1 MASDNGTRVPILNS
15 DGSGFNQWKR
25 DIRLWCSVT
34 KVAASKKA
42 TVIYLTA
49 LKGKARTATQH
60 ILEET
65 LQSAQGLNILIETL
79 DKVFLPSK
87 PMRLFNANNKL
98 RNTIRKSDTKIH
110 DYIMEFEN
118 SKFLL
123 EQEGLNYDDSLLG
136 LNLLDQCKLSDEKQQ
151 LVMSG
156 LSEVTYE
163 NMKNKL
169 LAVFYNEFD
178 LSNKRDNADNQ
189 IQYPGE
195 TEVLYSS
202 GYNNYRGQNASFA
215 RGGFRS
221 RGRKWTRASVSG
233 RNYPRSENQHSFRKT
248 NPVDREG
255 RISMCSI
262 CESKLHWA
270 KKCPHAYEN
279 NRNGDNKNNSSEP
292 HFSFF
297 VTMFTGLA
305 EDDNSGKLK
314 SLREETVDCA
324 IIDSGCA
331 STVCGE
337 KWIEHFKESLSD
349 EEKEN
354 IVEEDSKQ
362 IFTFGDGS
370 SIKSKKKITFP
381 CWLQG
386 KAGTLTTDVVGC
398 GIPLLLSRQSLKKM
412 NMILDFGN
420 DILSSSTGN
429 TVIKLRNT
437 SSGHYAMPLS
447 R

>member
-42 TVIYLTA
+42 TVIYLSS
-49 LKGKARTATQH
+49 LKGKAKTATQH
-60 ILEET
+60 ISEET
-65 LQSAQGLNILIETL
+65 LKSTEGLNILIETL
-79 DKVFLPSK
+79 EKVFLPSK

-110 DYIMEFEN
+110 DFIMEFEN

-202 GYNNYRGQNASFA
+202 GYNNYRGQNANFA
-215 RGGFRS
+215 RGGSRS
-221 RGRKWTRASVSG
+221 KGRKLTRASVST
-233 RNYPRSENQHSFRKT
+233 RNYPRPENPHSFRKT

-255 RISMCSI
+255 RISTCRI

-270 KKCPHAYEN
+270 NKCPHAYEN
-279 NRNGDNKNNSSEP
+279 NRNGGNKNNSSEP

-337 KWIEHFKESLSD
+337 QWIEHFKESLSD

-398 GIPLLLSRQSLKKM
+398 GIPLLLSRKSLKKM

-429 TVIKLRNT
+429 TIIKLRNT

>member
-1 MASDNGTRVPILNS
+1 MASDSGTRPPILNI

-25 DIRLWCSVT
+25 DIRLWSRVT
-34 KVAASKKA
+34 KTTAPNKA
-42 TVIYLTA
+42 TVVYLNS
-49 LKGKARTATQH
+49 LRGKAKTATQQ
-60 ILEET
+60 ITEET
-65 LQSAQGLNILIETL
+65 LRSTEGLNILIETL
-79 DKVFLPSK
+79 EKVFLPSK

-98 RNTIRKSDTKIH
+98 RNTIRKSETKVH
-110 DYIMEFEN
+110 DFIMEFEN
-118 SKFLL
+118 AKFLL
-123 EQEGLNYDDSLLG
+123 EQEGLKYDESLLG
-136 LNLLDQCKLSDEKQQ
+136 LNLLDQCKLTEEKQQ

-195 TEVLYSS
+195 TEVLYSR
-202 GYNNYRGQNASFA
+202 GYNNYRGQNPSFT

-221 RGRKWTRASVSG
+221 RGKKWTRPSVSG
-233 RNYPRSENQHSFRKT
+233 RNYPRSENQQTFRKT
-248 NPVDREG
+248 NPEDREG
-255 RISMCSI
+255 RISRCNI
-262 CESKLHWA
+262 CDSKLHWA
-270 KKCPHAYEN
+270 KSCPDAYEN
-279 NRNGDNKNNSSEP
+279 KRNRENKSNSSEP
-292 HFSFF
+292 HFVFF

-305 EDDNSGKLK
+305 EDNNNSKLK

-354 IVEEDSKQ
+354 IIEEDSNQ

-370 SIKSKKKITFP
+370 SITSKKKITIP
-381 CWLQG
+381 CWIQG

-398 GIPLLLSRQSLKKM
+398 GIPLLLSRHSLKKM

-420 DILSSSTGN
+420 DILCSSTGN

-437 SSGHYAMPLS
+437 TSGHYAMPLS